1 LFFCS
6 GNFQWDKKVRT
17 CLTQQSELQGPLRKC
32 GAPGRVL
39 GARGHN
45 PPVFR
50 ALGAFGHGGTMAGT
64 GVGPERHLTAAKYPF
79 QMPVWHGP
87 PTCSRDH
94 HEPRPCAE
102 FWPLKRPPQMPKSR
116 YIEHRVG
123 IKFAPAI
130 KTTQHTQSDP
140 MDPGDTAEG
149 NGGPLLV
156 TGDGLPSTLNKVCVQ
171 AWRKLKAML
180 ASERVRGQYCHTHC
194 ARARDVEGVPSSMP
208 ACLCMSGPRRL
219 CTSRWRGACSAE
231 RGAS

>member
-1 LFFCS
+1 MFFCS
-6 GNFQWDKKVRT
+6 GNFQWDKQVRT
-17 CLTQQSELQGPLRKC
+17 RLTQQSELQGPLRKC

-156 TGDGLPSTLNKVCVQ
+156 TGDGLPSTSSRC
-171 AWRKLKAML
+171 
-180 ASERVRGQYCHTHC
+180 ASR
-194 ARARDVEGVPSSMP
+194 
-208 ACLCMSGPRRL
+208 SG
-219 CTSRWRGACSAE
+219 CTANTQ
-231 RGAS
+231 